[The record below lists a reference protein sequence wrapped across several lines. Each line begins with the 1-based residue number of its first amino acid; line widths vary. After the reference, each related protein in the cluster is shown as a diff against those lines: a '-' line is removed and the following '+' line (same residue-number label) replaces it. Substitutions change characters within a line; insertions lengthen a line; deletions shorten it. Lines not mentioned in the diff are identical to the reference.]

1 MLKQTI
7 LSFVTLL
14 FTLTATAQLNINLS
28 ANYVFPPSR
37 GECSDIWGYVDQAG
51 NEYAIVGNQSGVA
64 IVDVTTPTNPV
75 EVFYSAGS
83 STIWRDIKVWQN
95 TAYITNEGSGGLKII
110 DLSNLPG
117 AITPA
122 DVYNFSGSTYPF
134 NSAHNIFIDENGL
147 GFVCG
152 ADNGIGGAIILDL
165 ATNPLAPIELGRYND
180 YYLHDLFVRGDTL
193 WGGAIYDGFFVVV
206 DISNPAAPT
215 TMVTQTTPD
224 TFTHNCWL
232 SDDGKTVFTTDEIS
246 GAFIASYDVSDIF
259 NITELDRVQSNPG
272 SDVIPHNVFVL
283 NDFVVT
289 AYYRDGI
296 TIHDVSSPSNIVE
309 VGNYDTSPSMSGDGF
324 NGVWGVYPYLP
335 SGIVIASDIE
345 KGLFVFDATY
355 SPAAFLNGNV
365 TALISGS
372 ALNNVLVEIVA
383 TTSTANTDGFGDYES
398 GIATA
403 GSYNVTFSKAGY
415 ISQTI
420 NNVVLTNGATTVLD
434 VQLQEAVTFTFQGQV
449 IDSNNNPIID
459 AKVKLTDSN
468 TGTSSTVTTNGLG
481 NFSVSNF
488 YEGIY
493 NVTVGKWAY
502 NTICV
507 NGQSLLSTGG
517 PYIYQLEDGYS
528 DDFSLD
534 LGWAVSGNP
543 STGDWVREEPDG
555 TTYNGNPSNPGND
568 SQVDCGLEAYITG
581 NAGGSAGNDDIDDG
595 ETVITSPVFDL
606 STYTNPYVH
615 FDRWFFNA
623 GGQGS
628 PNDSM
633 VIELGNGTS
642 TVILD
647 IAINNDPDEGTW
659 VSKSYRIL
667 DFLTPTSTMQLKA
680 RAMDVGPGHISEAGF
695 DVFLI
700 SDSTIV
706 GIESH
711 ELSEINIYPSPFNE
725 DINIKLNGSFDRI
738 TVEVFEMT
746 TGKKVDS
753 REFEGASLI
762 QLKSKYARGV
772 YLINIFGDGSLLT
785 SRRLIKI

>member
-14 FTLTATAQLNINLS
+14 ITLTGAAQLNINLS

-51 NEYAIVGNQSGVA
+51 NEYAIVGNESGVA

-75 EVFYSAGS
+75 EVFYSAGA

-117 AITPA
+117 AITAA
-122 DVYNFSGSTYPF
+122 DVYNFSGVTYPF
-134 NSAHNIFIDENGL
+134 NSAHNIFIDENGI

-165 ATNPLAPIELGRYND
+165 ATNPLAPVELGRYND
-180 YYLHDLFVRGDTL
+180 FYLHDLFVRGDTL

-206 DISNPAAPT
+206 DVSNPATPT
-215 TMVTQTTPD
+215 TMATQDTPD
-224 TFTHNCWL
+224 TFAHNCWL
-232 SDDGKTVFTTDEIS
+232 SDDGNTLFTTDEIS
-246 GAFIASYDVSDIF
+246 GAYIASYDVSDIL

-272 SDVIPHNVFVL
+272 SGVIPHNTFVY

-289 AYYRDGI
+289 SYYRDGI
-296 TIHDVSSPSNIVE
+296 TIHDVSSPSNMVE
-309 VGNYDTSPSMSGDGF
+309 VGNYDTSPAMSGDGF

-335 SGIVIASDIE
+335 SGVVIASDME

-355 SPAAFLNGNV
+355 TAAAFLTGNV
-365 TALISGS
+365 TDLISGA

-403 GSYNVTFSKAGY
+403 GTYSVTYSKAGY
-415 ISQTI
+415 IPQTI
-420 NNVVLTNGATTVLD
+420 NNVVLTNGSTTVLD
-434 VQLQEAVTFTFQGQV
+434 VQLQAAITFTVQGQV
-449 IDSNNNPIID
+449 IDSNSNPIID

-468 TGTSSTVTTNGLG
+468 NGTSSTVTTNGLG

-493 NVTVGKWAY
+493 DVTVGKWSY

-507 NGQSLLSTGG
+507 NGQSLLSSGG
-517 PYIYQLEDGYS
+517 PYIYQLDDGYS

-543 STGDWVREEPDG
+543 STGDWVREIPNG
-555 TTYNGNPSNPGND
+555 TTLNGDPSNPGND
-568 SQVDCGLEAYITG
+568 SQLDCGLEAYITG

-595 ETVITSPVFDL
+595 ETVITSPIFDL
-606 STYTNPYVH
+606 SAYVNPYLH

-633 VIELGNGTS
+633 VVELSNGTTS
-642 TVILD
+642 VIVD
-647 IAINNDPDEGTW
+647 FAVNNDPDEGSW

-680 RAMDVGPGHISEAGF
+680 RAMDIGQGHISEAGF
-695 DVFLI
+695 DVFFI
-700 SDSTIV
+700 SDSTNV

-711 ELSEINIYPSPFNE
+711 EMSEVIIYPSPFDAE
-725 DINIKLNGSFDRI
+725 INISLKETFERI
-738 TVEVFEMT
+738 KVDVFEMT

-753 REFEGASLI
+753 REFSGASVV
-762 QLKSKYARGV
+762 QLKSNYACGV
-772 YLINIFGDGSLLT
+772 YLINVYGDGSLRT
-785 SRRLIKI
+785 SKRLIKI